1 MTVVWPVDYLYE
13 IAVDAPLA
21 TTLTYAQPHGRLQ
34 PLAAGTC
41 VQVPLGNRQITGFV
55 LATLDRL
62 SSGQKELAIKPI
74 TAILADTPFFPDTL
88 VPLYRWIARYYHHPI
103 GEVVRTA
110 LPVAPGTKN
119 SRQVILT
126 DYGKEQLSAQAILA
140 IDPSAPEWLAVLI
153 ETGQLGPESVRT
165 LWRDPAQRRV
175 FKKYEQQGWITIKPV
190 VQSSGSRPK
199 TVTVLEPGYQL
210 APLLAGH
217 PGTDIG
223 QLADRLLQQAIPLKP
238 AERKVL
244 GWFLEQYHPAGQPV
258 SRKRLSEFYP
268 NHGPA
273 LQRLTGKQLL
283 ALNQLRVYRDP
294 FGHELPQVSPP
305 VQLTGEQQAVLA
317 HIFPAIEAA
326 AYLPFLLHGVTGCGK
341 TEVYLQAAQ
350 QALDTGKT
358 ALVLVPE
365 IALASQLEAHFYSRF
380 GQRLAVLHSGLSDGE
395 RLDQWQRILT
405 GEAVVVLG
413 ARSAVFAPLANLGV
427 LIVDEEHDPA
437 YKQDD
442 GLRYN
447 GRDLAVLRAQQA
459 GCPVILGSATPSVV
473 SYFHAQQNKYT
484 LLTMKTR
491 VQQQPLPSVEL
502 IDLATTSRSRPD
514 LFFSDALTAA
524 VRNTL
529 EQRQQTLLFVN
540 RRGFASFMLCR
551 DCGHILQCRHCQVSL
566 TLHRSKQQLLCHYC
580 GFTQHPK
587 SVCTACGSTRVTG
600 LGLGSERIEQ
610 EVQDLF
616 PEARVARL
624 DSDTAVNRKHY
635 LKTLKAVRAGEID
648 ILIGT
653 QMIAKGLH
661 FPQITLVGVL
671 WADSGLGM
679 PDYKAA
685 ERTYALL
692 SQVTGRAGRGSVP
705 GRVLIQ
711 TYQPSHYAI
720 ELPRHHQYEAFYHK
734 ELAVRKPLGYP
745 PFSRL
750 VNIRFSGND
759 EQQVRKTAE
768 GVAAFLRG
776 LPSQD
781 RVAILGPSPA
791 PLVKLKDKTRW
802 QLLLKSASQTALHA
816 CCEALLAAKGTL
828 GSRSVAV
835 QLDVDPENMM

>member
-1 MTVVWPVDYLYE
+1 MDYLYE

-21 TTLTYAQPHGRLQ
+21 TTLTYAQPSGRLQ
-34 PLAAGTC
+34 PIPVGVC
-41 VQVPLGNRQITGFV
+41 VRVPLGNRQVTGFV
-55 LATLDRL
+55 LDILDRL
-62 SSGQKELAIKPI
+62 SPGQEELAIKPI
-74 TAILADTPFFPDTL
+74 TAILADSPFFPATL
-88 VPLYRWIARYYHHPI
+88 VPFYRWIARYYHHPI

-110 LPVAPGTKN
+110 LPVAPGTHN
-119 SRQVILT
+119 SRQVSLT
-126 DYGKEQLSAQAILA
+126 ESGKAQLTGQGLPA
-140 IDPSAPEWLAVLI
+140 IDASFHTWITALI
-153 ETGQLGPESVRT
+153 ETGQLGPESVRAI
-165 LWRDPAQRRV
+165 WRDPAQRRYL
-175 FKKYEQQGWITIKPV
+175 KKLERQEWITIKPV

-199 TVTVLEPGYQL
+199 TVTVLEPGSQL
-210 APLLAGH
+210 APLLAAQPDADMGLITGH
-217 PGTDIG
+217 
-223 QLADRLLQQAIPLKP
+223 LEQQAVQLKP
-238 AERKVL
+238 ADRKVL
-244 GWFLEQYHPAGQPV
+244 GWFLEQYSSTCQPV
-258 SRKRLSEFYP
+258 SRKRLGEFYP
-268 NHGPA
+268 GHGPA
-273 LQRLTGKQLL
+273 LQRLAGKGLL
-283 ALNQLRVYRDP
+283 NLNQLRVYRDP
-294 FGHELPQVSPP
+294 FGDELPYVPPP
-305 VQLTGEQQAVLA
+305 VQLTGEQQAALA
-317 HIFPAIEAA
+317 HILPSIDAGV
-326 AYLPFLLHGVTGCGK
+326 YLPFLLHGVTGCGK

-350 QALDTGKT
+350 QVLDAGKT

-395 RLDQWQRILT
+395 RLDQWQRVLT
-405 GEAVVVLG
+405 GEASVVMG
-413 ARSAVFAPLANLGV
+413 ARSAVFAPLERLG
-427 LIVDEEHDPA
+427 LIVVDEEHDPA

-473 SYFHAQQNKYT
+473 SYFHAQQKKYT

-491 VQQQPLPSVEL
+491 VEQQPLPEVAI
-502 IDLATTSRSRPD
+502 IDLANTPRSRPD
-514 LFFSDALTAA
+514 LFFSDALIAA

-529 EQRQQTLLFVN
+529 EQRQQSLLFVN

-580 GFTQHPK
+580 GFTQHPR
-587 SVCTACGSTRVTG
+587 SVCTACGSTRLTG

-624 DSDTAVNRKHY
+624 DSDTAVNRKQY
-635 LKTLKAVRAGEID
+635 LHTLKAVRAGEVD

-661 FPQITLVGVL
+661 FPRITLVGVL

-692 SQVTGRAGRGSVP
+692 AQVTGRAGRGAVP
-705 GRVLIQ
+705 GRVLVQ
-711 TYQPSHYAI
+711 TYQPHHCAI
-720 ELPRHHQYEAFYHK
+720 ELARHHRYETFYHQ
-734 ELAVRKPLGYP
+734 ELAARKPLGYP

-759 EQQVRKTAE
+759 EQQVQKTAE
-768 GVAAFLRG
+768 AVADYLRG
-776 LPSQD
+776 LSPQKEM
-781 RVAILGPSPA
+781 AILGPSPA
-791 PLVKLKDKTRW
+791 PLIKLKDKTRW
-802 QLLLKSASQTALHA
+802 QLLLKSVSHTALYA
-816 CCEALLAAKGTL
+816 CCEALLRAKGTL
-828 GSRSVAV
+828 CPRTVTM